1 MLQISAELLAM
12 SSDAAILARNNKVLF
27 ANGAAKALLGHGC
40 EGKTLR
46 SIFGPELPSTQASSF
61 IGEIILDGERHI
73 IRKKSSD
80 GISAIFLT
88 GLDQNESML
97 NDAFVFALRNCL
109 MNIDVALNL
118 LRLRLEELPEL
129 SESVSVICH
138 DSFKLNRVMTNVSI
152 LRNINQKDPLIRTEH
167 MDVSRFLKELVD
179 SISLLNPEQEIRYS
193 GPEKLSLWLDA
204 SLLESLMLNL
214 ISNCMIHAT
223 GCKRISINL
232 SKTKSGCIIAVDDDG
247 CGIDIDNIQKSFAR
261 YKYSFDIEQIN
272 RGPGLGLSAARSVAY
287 MHGGT
292 LLMES
297 QPDRGT
303 AVRVSLNSCP
313 QHKDTAKQQSP
324 YQPSMKNLLVGLA
337 YCLPSK
343 FYTEKYID

>member
-27 ANGAAKALLGHGC
+27 ANGAAKALLGHDC

-129 SESVSVICH
+129 SESVYVNAAAVVVHRYNAAAFC
-138 DSFKLNRVMTNVSI
+138 FA
-152 LRNINQKDPLIRTEH
+152 Q
-167 MDVSRFLKELVD
+167 VD
-179 SISLLNPEQEIRYS
+179 ADTFAAC
-193 GPEKLSLWLDA
+193 G
-204 SLLESLMLNL
+204 
-214 ISNCMIHAT
+214 
-223 GCKRISINL
+223 
-232 SKTKSGCIIAVDDDG
+232 VDHT
-247 CGIDIDNIQKSFAR
+247 
-261 YKYSFDIEQIN
+261 
-272 RGPGLGLSAARSVAY
+272 V
-287 MHGGT
+287 
-292 LLMES
+292 
-297 QPDRGT
+297 
-303 AVRVSLNSCP
+303 
-313 QHKDTAKQQSP
+313 
-324 YQPSMKNLLVGLA
+324 
-337 YCLPSK
+337 
-343 FYTEKYID
+343 